1 MHDALAVQVVQGGQD
16 LGHHSSGVVF
26 GVPTLQATYMGQA
39 THMEQAPHTGQA
51 SRMVVLDAYQLEA
64 EEDSHTFFCIVSKA
78 SSPVTSSITI
88 FSSSSSSKK
97 SWNRT
102 MLGWR
107 N

>member
-1 MHDALAVQVVQGGQD
+1 
-16 LGHHSSGVVF
+16 
-26 GVPTLQATYMGQA
+26 
-39 THMEQAPHTGQA
+39 
-51 SRMVVLDAYQLEA
+51 
-64 EEDSHTFFCIVSKA
+64 
-78 SSPVTSSITI
+78 VTSSITI